1 MINYIKKLIE
11 YYIHFGLTLNINKV
25 GLTIPKNSK
34 NPIKIIKHPDN
45 KMSDDEIIREI
56 LELKGTPTNEQ
67 QYYRQKFRNF

>member
-11 YYIHFGLTLNINKV
+11 YYKYFGLTLNIHKV

-56 LELKGTPTNEQ
+56 LELKGISTNEQ